1 MLGIVFILFFVLIFL
16 GVPLAACTALPSIL
30 PYVADNTFTG
40 NYQFVLRAVVSAL
53 DSTSLIAIPLFMLS
67 GSIMARG
74 GISRR
79 LFDVFAYFIG
89 EVTAGIPCAVV
100 VTCLFYGAISGSGPA
115 TVAAVGA
122 MCIPILTKLGY
133 DKIFSTALVATAGGL
148 GVIIPPSIPFIVY
161 GVACGVSVGDLFIAG
176 IVPGILVAFVLMLYA
191 YLYCKRR
198 GEDKEKIRANH
209 QELKKK
215 GCLRVLKEGFWA
227 LLTPVIILG
236 GIYSGIV
243 TPTEAA
249 CVSIFYAI
257 FVCLAFYK
265 SMKLKELPAFLAGA
279 VKSYAPMCLLLGFGG
294 AFGKILHLLHAPEII
309 SDYLTS
315 TIDSK
320 ILFLLLI
327 NVVFLFLGM
336 VGETTSGI
344 IIMGPVILTAAQS
357 FGVSPIHFGVILIIN
372 LAIGLVSPP
381 IGVNLFVAAPLV
393 GESPMRIAKA
403 AVPFM
408 LFFLAALLIVTFV
421 PQLSLLFL

>member
-1 MLGIVFILFFVLIFL
+1 MGIVFILFFVLIFL

-320 ILFLLLI
+320 VLFLLLI

>member
-320 ILFLLLI
+320 VLFLLLI

>member
-1 MLGIVFILFFVLIFL
+1 
-16 GVPLAACTALPSIL
+16 
-30 PYVADNTFTG
+30 
-40 NYQFVLRAVVSAL
+40 
-53 DSTSLIAIPLFMLS
+53 
-67 GSIMARG
+67 
-74 GISRR
+74 
-79 LFDVFAYFIG
+79 
-89 EVTAGIPCAVV
+89 
-100 VTCLFYGAISGSGPA
+100 
-115 TVAAVGA
+115 
-122 MCIPILTKLGY
+122 
-133 DKIFSTALVATAGGL
+133 
-148 GVIIPPSIPFIVY
+148 
-161 GVACGVSVGDLFIAG
+161 
-176 IVPGILVAFVLMLYA
+176 
-191 YLYCKRR
+191 
-198 GEDKEKIRANH
+198 
-209 QELKKK
+209 
-215 GCLRVLKEGFWA
+215 
-227 LLTPVIILG
+227 
-236 GIYSGIV
+236 
-243 TPTEAA
+243 
-249 CVSIFYAI
+249 
-257 FVCLAFYK
+257 
-265 SMKLKELPAFLAGA
+265 MKLKELPAFLAGA

>member
-1 MLGIVFILFFVLIFL
+1 VLGIVFILFFVLIFL

-408 LFFLAALLIVTFV
+408 LFFLVALLIVTFV

>member
-1 MLGIVFILFFVLIFL
+1 M
-16 GVPLAACTALPSIL
+16 PLAACTALPSIL

-320 ILFLLLI
+320 VLFLLLI